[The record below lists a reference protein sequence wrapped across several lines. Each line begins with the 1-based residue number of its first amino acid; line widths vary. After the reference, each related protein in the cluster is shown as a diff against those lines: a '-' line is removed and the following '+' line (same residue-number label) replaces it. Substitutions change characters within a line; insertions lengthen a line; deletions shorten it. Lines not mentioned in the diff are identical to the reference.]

1 MDALQLEKV
10 YALFSAGIGA
20 HSDMSL
26 KFVSTEE
33 NRVVLEMPFQ
43 EKHATAHENGSLH
56 PGALAAALD
65 SACGFVVLQ
74 SLAVPQAIATI
85 NLRID
90 HIHPAPVGTDVRIQA
105 ECYQRTNEFAY
116 VSAFAS
122 SLDGKTMLC
131 NAQGIFKIGS
141 PGPALDR
148 SLLYRRGD

>member
-10 YALFSAGIGA
+10 YELFSAGIGA

-26 KFVSTEE
+26 KFVSNEE
-33 NRVVLEMPFQ
+33 NRVVLVMPFQ

-90 HIHPAPVGTDVRIQA
+90 HIYPAPIGSDVRIQA

-122 SLDGKTMLC
+122 SLDGRKMLC